1 MSTYYVPGS
10 VTNAGRAAE
19 NMTGKS
25 QLLWNL
31 LFHAGKQTNTGDKYI
46 KYELCHS
53 VISMREKNKA
63 VLPDGNDREK
73 DYDGRYNDK
82 KVTLEQQSDGGE
94 DRCIPGDPK
103 EHTETLPQ
111 EACLMHER
119 SLRRP
124 VWLKRSE

>member
-1 MSTYYVPGS
+1 MPGS
-10 VTNAGRAAE
+10 VANAGWAAE
-19 NMTGKS
+19 NTTDKS

-31 LFHAGKQTNTGDKYI
+31 PFYGEKQTNTQEKYI
-46 KYELCHS
+46 KYELCHT

-94 DRCIPGDPK
+94 ERCIPGDLR
-103 EHTETLPQ
+103 EQAETLPQ
-111 EACLMHER
+111 
-119 SLRRP
+119 
-124 VWLKRSE
+124 KRA